1 MIELKIPELAE
12 SITGGTVVEWFVE
25 TGAIVK
31 KGDPI
36 LEIETDKINV
46 EIPANTSGVIKSIY
60 KQVEE
65 EVSVG
70 DIVAIIDDKQELS
83 SGESDEIDAQPP
95 TFPERTIHT
104 GELKKAVDY
113 IVATPSARKKAR
125 QLDIDLKEINGQ
137 DHLTKIQS
145 SDVEAFAKQKD
156 LLNKKAEN
164 KSATID
170 FEQEEKHVTNTSIN
184 ERSKDV
190 ERIKMSPR
198 RRTIAKRLVEAQQE
212 AAMLT
217 TFNEIDLSA
226 VMEIR
231 TKRKDTF
238 FKKHGVKL
246 GFMSFFTKAVVMAL
260 KEFPIVNAALQDDE
274 ILLKKFYDI
283 GIAVSTND
291 GLVVPVLRAADELG
305 FAQIEAEISRL
316 GEKAKARK
324 LELSDLQGGTFT
336 ITNGGVFGSLFS
348 TPILNAPQ
356 VGILGMHTI
365 QKRPVVLEDDTIVVR
380 PMMYV
385 ALSYDHRII
394 DGKDAVQFLKYLK
407 QLLETPYD
415 LLLES

>member
-31 KGDPI
+31 KGDPV

-46 EIPANTSGVIKSIY
+46 EIPANTSGVIKSIR

-65 EVSVG
+65 EVNVG
-70 DIVAIIDDKQELS
+70 DIVAIIDDKHELS
-83 SGESDEIDAQPP
+83 SGKAEKVDTQP
-95 TFPERTIHT
+95 TVQGRTIHT

-125 QLDIDLKEINGQ
+125 QLAIDLKELNGQ
-137 DHLTKIQS
+137 VPLTRIQS
-145 SDVEAFAKQKD
+145 SDVEAFAKQKE
-156 LLNKKAEN
+156 LINEKVEN
-164 KSATID
+164 KAPTID
-170 FEQEEKHVTNTSIN
+170 FVQEEKQVTNNTKN
-184 ERSKDV
+184 ERAKQI

-217 TFNEIDLSA
+217 TFNEIDLSV

-260 KEFPIVNAALQDDE
+260 KEFPVLNAELQDDE

-305 FAQIEAEISRL
+305 FAQIEAEIGRL

-348 TPILNAPQ
+348 TPILNTPQ

-365 QKRPVVLEDDTIVVR
+365 QKRPVVLEDDTIVVQ

-385 ALSYDHRII
+385 ALSYDHRIV

>member
-1 MIELKIPELAE
+1 MIELRIPELAE

-31 KGDPI
+31 KGDPV

-46 EIPANTSGVIKSIY
+46 EIPANTSGVMKSIY

-65 EVSVG
+65 EVTVG
-70 DIVAIIDDKQELS
+70 DIVAIIDDKHELS
-83 SGESDEIDAQPP
+83 SGETEKVDTQP
-95 TFPERTIHT
+95 TVQERTTIHT

-113 IVATPSARKKAR
+113 IAATPSARKKAR
-125 QLDIDLKEINGQ
+125 QLAIDLKELNGQ
-137 DHLTKIQS
+137 DHLTRIQS
-145 SDVEAFAKQKD
+145 SDVEKFAKQK
-156 LLNKKAEN
+156 NSINIKVEKKSQPN
-164 KSATID
+164 D
-170 FEQEEKHVTNTSIN
+170 FEQEEKQIANAAENDRTKKI
-184 ERSKDV
+184 ERV
-190 ERIKMSPR
+190 KMSPR
-198 RRTIAKRLVEAQQE
+198 RRTIAKRLVAAQQE

-260 KEFPIVNAALQDDE
+260 KEFPVLNAELQDDE

-291 GLVVPVLRAADELG
+291 GLVVPVLRAADELE

-348 TPILNAPQ
+348 TPILNTPQ

-365 QKRPVVLEDDTIVVR
+365 QKRPVVLEDDTIAVR

-385 ALSYDHRII
+385 ALSYDHRVI
-394 DGKDAVQFLKYLK
+394 DGKDAVQFLMYVK

>member
-12 SITGGTVVEWFVE
+12 SITGGTVVEWLVE
-25 TGAIVK
+25 TGDTVK
-31 KGDPI
+31 KGDPV

-46 EIPANTSGVIKSIY
+46 EIPANASGVITSIH

-65 EVSVG
+65 EVLVG
-70 DIVAIIDDKQELS
+70 DIVAIINDKEELT
-83 SGESDEIDAQPP
+83 GNKPGKDEKESRLR
-95 TFPERTIHT
+95 ERAIHT
-104 GELKKAVDY
+104 GEFKKAEDY
-113 IVATPSARKKAR
+113 IVATPSVRKKAR
-125 QLDIDLKEINGQ
+125 QLAIDLRELNGQ
-137 DHLTKIQS
+137 DHIKRIQH
-145 SDVEAFAKQKD
+145 SDIEAFAKQKD
-156 LLNKKAEN
+156 LIVGN
-164 KSATID
+164 KSLTNAS
-170 FEQEEKHVTNTSIN
+170 EEVEKQVTNTFIKEPTKQI
-184 ERSKDV
+184 ERV
-190 ERIKMSPR
+190 KMSPR

-217 TFNEIDLSA
+217 TFNEIDLSV

-231 TKRKDTF
+231 AKRKDAF
-238 FKKHGVKL
+238 LKKHGVKL
-246 GFMSFFTKAVVMAL
+246 GLMSFFTKAVVMAL
-260 KEFPIVNAALQDDE
+260 KEFPILNAELQSDE

-291 GLVVPVLRAADELG
+291 GLVVPVLREADKLG
-305 FAQIEAEISRL
+305 FAQIETEISRL

-365 QKRPVVLEDDTIVVR
+365 QKRPVVLEDDTITVR

-394 DGKDAVQFLKYLK
+394 DGKDAVQFLMYVKR
-407 QLLETPYD
+407 LLETPYD